1 MSLPAAA
8 VWHDIECG
16 AYKADFPLWREL
28 VRRVRNRSGAACEL
42 LEIGCGTGRVSLELA
57 GTKCRVTAVD
67 IDVELVEVLRRRAH
81 DRTAP
86 VDAVVADAR
95 SLELGST
102 FDLILA
108 PMQVAQL
115 LDEEDRVR
123 MFASISSHL
132 RPDGHAA
139 VALLDLD
146 EEWDAD
152 SGPLPPP
159 DRLQEDGYVY
169 SSQPVAVR
177 RDPGRNLRLDSVRRV
192 VTPQGEQTETF
203 SRIRLEIVSAQ
214 QLESEARRAGLVPAG
229 RRQVPATE
237 DHVASTVVILGHA
250 DG

>member
-16 AYKADFPLWREL
+16 AYKADLPLWREL
-28 VRRVRNRSGAACEL
+28 VRRARNRSRSNCEL
-42 LEIGCGTGRVSLELA
+42 LEIGCGTGRVSLALA
-57 GTKCRVTAVD
+57 GERCRVTAVD
-67 IDVELVEVLRRRAH
+67 IDAELVEVLRRRA
-81 DRTAP
+81 DERRAP
-86 VDAVVADAR
+86 VEAVVADAR
-95 SLELGST
+95 SLQLDST

-115 LDEEDRVR
+115 LSKRDRGR
-123 MFASISSHL
+123 MLASIARHL
-132 RPDGHAA
+132 RPDGYAA

-152 SGPLPPP
+152 TGPLPPP
-159 DRLQEDGYVY
+159 DRLHADGYVY

-177 RDPGRNLRLDSVRRV
+177 RDTKSALRLDSVRRV

-203 SRIRLEIVSAQ
+203 SRISLELVSAQ
-214 QLESEARRAGLVPAG
+214 QLESEAQRAGLVPTG
-229 RRQVPATE
+229 RRHVPATP
-237 DHVASTVVILGHA
+237 DHVASTVVILGPP